1 MRVFGMGSVCLQ
13 KREKM
18 ALAIMCSGGDA
29 PGMNPAIKKFV
40 DYVYEKGDIPYFVYN
55 GLEGLID
62 GKISKALHKD
72 VAGILH
78 RGGAIIRS
86 SRSKRFYEYKYR
98 KQAYENLKKH
108 DIHGL
113 VVLGGDG
120 SFRAMDLLS
129 DEFPLNFVGIPTT
142 IDNDIYG
149 TDTCLG
155 VDTALNVI
163 RDALDKIR
171 DTASTFSRAF
181 VVEVMGR
188 ECGYLAVVSAITSG
202 AEVCIIP
209 EVDFNMP
216 VAQEHLIRE
225 IENGRSYILSVV
237 AEGTKKTKR
246 IAEWLENDIGM
257 ETRVTVLGHIQRGG
271 SPTVFDRMLAFEFTI
286 RAVDHL
292 FVSKGSN
299 KVVVFKD
306 GEYDMRE
313 IDEIVNNNYELDP
326 ELLGMLN
333 RLD

>member
-1 MRVFGMGSVCLQ
+1 MS
-13 KREKM
+13 
-18 ALAIMCSGGDA
+18 LAIICSGGDA

-40 DYVYEKGDIPYFVYN
+40 DYVYEKGGTPYFIYN

-62 GKISKALHKD
+62 GEIAPAKHKD
-72 VAGILH
+72 VAGIVH

-86 SRSKRFYEYKYR
+86 SRSKRFYEYEYR
-98 KQAYENLKKH
+98 KIAFENLRKH
-108 DIHGL
+108 GITGL

-120 SFRAMDLLS
+120 SFRAMDRLS
-129 DEFPLNFVGIPTT
+129 SEFELNFVGIPTT

-149 TDTCLG
+149 TDTCIG

-188 ECGYLAVVSAITSG
+188 ECGYLAAVSAITSG
-202 AEVCIIP
+202 AEICLIP
-209 EVDFNMP
+209 EADFNKK
-216 VAQEHLIRE
+216 VALEHLKRE
-225 IENGRSYILSVV
+225 IEQGRSYILSIVS
-237 AEGTKKTKR
+237 EGTRMTGDLAK
-246 IAEWLENDIGM
+246 WLENEIGM
-257 ETRVTVLGHIQRGG
+257 ETRITVLGHIQRGG
-271 SPTVFDRMLAFEFTI
+271 SPTVNDRMLAFEFTV

-292 FVSKGSN
+292 LRSSNSN
-299 KVVVFKD
+299 KVMVVEK
-306 GEYDMRE
+306 GEYGMKE
-313 IDEIVNNNYELDP
+313 IEEVVEHRYRIDP